1 MPLNEVGQGYRCPG
15 WHRLGKWAPRGE
27 TRKRQ
32 GVRALIVPSMV
43 LLAGIVACGGDPVL
57 AIIAFAVWAF
67 AVWEGGW

>member
-1 MPLNEVGQGYRCPG
+1 
-15 WHRLGKWAPRGE
+15 
-27 TRKRQ
+27 
-32 GVRALIVPSMV
+32 MV